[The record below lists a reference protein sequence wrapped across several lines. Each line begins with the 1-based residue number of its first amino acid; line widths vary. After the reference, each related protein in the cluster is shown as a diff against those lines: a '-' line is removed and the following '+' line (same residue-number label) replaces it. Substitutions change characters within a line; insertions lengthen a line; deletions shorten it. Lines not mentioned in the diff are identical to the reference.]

1 MIEVKIDGLR
11 PMDYISPS
19 GGWNYEAIDSLA
31 KELCDRYREAEAERT
46 VELFKNYIER
56 MSILHEID
64 PFSIDY
70 IRDQIER
77 MVRPLLHRNI
87 TMREWIQVNTLTYQ
101 IVEELLPSYLDNMA
115 TVNQMRKEFNSVAT
129 HRYLITPF
137 DKGHSRGTNERNRF
151 EYILGDR

>member
-1 MIEVKIDGLR
+1 MIEVKIDDLR

-31 KELCDRYREAEAERT
+31 KELYDRYREAEAERT

-56 MSILHEID
+56 MNVLHEID

-70 IRDQIER
+70 IRDQIDW
-77 MVRPLLHRNI
+77 MIRPLLHRNM

-101 IVEELLPSYLDNMA
+101 IVEKLLPSYLDNMA
-115 TVNQMRKEFNSVAT
+115 TVNQMRKEFNSVTT

-137 DKGHSRGTNERNRF
+137 DKGHPHGTNE
-151 EYILGDR
+151 